1 MKLKSA
7 CIFVIISSI
16 LWILNQFFWLVNGI
30 YDGWINFDE
39 WNSIMDVI
47 IRLLMFLPP
56 IALIFLSFSLL
67 GTQTLKSHEASN
79 QSIQSSNNTPSVSL
93 GGWLITFLILCIP
106 IVGIVMLFV
115 WSYGNSNPIHPSKKT
130 WAQAM
135 LVWLLILTVLYGL
148 FVMIMLSAY
157 NYRY

>member
-7 CIFVIISSI
+7 CIFVIISSFI
-16 LWILNQFFWLVNGI
+16 WILSQCFWFVNGI

-39 WNSIMDVI
+39 WRGINNI
-47 IRLLMFLPP
+47 IDRLLMFLPP

-67 GTQTLKSHEASN
+67 GTQNLKSHEASN
-79 QSIQSSNNTPSVSL
+79 QSIQSSNNTHSVSL

-135 LVWLLILTVLYGL
+135 LVWLLILTVLYG
-148 FVMIMLSAY
+148 FFFMIIFLGY
-157 NYRY
+157 NY

>member
-16 LWILNQFFWLVNGI
+16 LWILNQCFWLVNGI

-39 WNSIMDVI
+39 WNSIMGVI

-135 LVWLLILTVLYGL
+135 LVWLLILTVLYG
-148 FVMIMLSAY
+148 FFFMIMFSVY
-157 NYRY
+157 NYY